1 MGYNFT
7 NSLTVDGSSGTKNL
21 LSLMTALG
29 YQGPTVISEPGTL
42 LNISATVPCYA
53 FFTDRNDA
61 APGVKQVETAT
72 VVGTI
77 TGAGTLAL
85 VLTAAGMTGTPI
97 TLNPTVTVGMTA
109 AQVAAAINNALSSDA
124 RIRAFLDIVTD
135 PALATVVL
143 TRKSAAAND
152 GTLNLSIDNGTCT
165 GLTTAASSANTTN
178 GSLYTTQGFPFENA
192 AGFSANLP
200 LPKGTDLST
209 TWLYTASSIPIVAEI
224 TN

>member
-1 MGYNFT
+1 MGFNFT
-7 NSLTVDGSSGTKNL
+7 DSLTVDGSSGAKNL
-21 LSLMTALG
+21 LTLMTAKG
-29 YQGPTVISEPGTL
+29 YQGPAVIQAPGTL

-124 RIRAFLDIVTD
+124 RIRAFFDIVTD

-143 TRKSAAAND
+143 TRKSPAAND

-165 GLTTAASSANTTN
+165 GLTTAASSANTTA
-178 GSLYTTQGFPFENA
+178 GSLATTTGFPFETV
-192 AGFSANLP
+192 AGLSPTLALP
-200 LPKGTDLST
+200 IGTDLST
-209 TWLYTASSIPIVAEI
+209 TWLYTASSIAIEASI
-224 TN
+224 Q